1 MSNKKY
7 QGKKEVENKNIKV
20 IITILFGGIFYWHI
34 LYFNFS
40 PPIKGLIS

>member
-20 IITILFGGIFYWHI
+20 IITILFGGFFIGTFYT
-34 LYFNFS
+34 LNFHHQ
-40 PPIKGLIS
+40 